1 MNLLETPTNGRV
13 IFEGNELSNHKNNL
27 NKLRQKMGMVF
38 QNFNLFPHKTVLNN
52 IILAP
57 KLLNKSD
64 LNQLKQEALTL
75 LEKLDLKIRQMYIL
89 LNYLED
95 KNKELRLQGHW
106 LCIQILYCLMNLRL
120 HWIQR

>member
-27 NKLRQKMGMVF
+27 NKLRQKWAWSF
-38 QNFNLFPHKTVLNN
+38 KILIYFHKTVLNN

-75 LEKLDLKIRQMYIL
+75 LEKVG
-89 LNYLED
+89 LED
-95 KNKELRLQGHW
+95 KANVYPSQLSGGQNKELRLQGHW

>member
-1 MNLLETPTNGRV
+1 
-13 IFEGNELSNHKNNL
+13 
-27 NKLRQKMGMVF
+27 MGMVF

-95 KNKELRLQGHW
+95 KTKSCDCKGTGYASRYY
-106 LCIQILYCLMNLRL
+106 IV
-120 HWIQR
+120 

>member
-1 MNLLETPTNGRV
+1 M
-13 IFEGNELSNHKNNL
+13 S
-27 NKLRQKMGMVF
+27 MVF

-75 LEKLDLKIRQMYIL
+75 LEKVG
-89 LNYLED
+89 LED
-95 KNKELRLQGHW
+95 KANVYPSQLSGGQNKELRLQGHW

>member
-1 MNLLETPTNGRV
+1 
-13 IFEGNELSNHKNNL
+13 
-27 NKLRQKMGMVF
+27 MGMVF

-75 LEKLDLKIRQMYIL
+75 EKVG
-89 LNYLED
+89 LED
-95 KNKELRLQGHW
+95 KGKCISFSIIWRDKTKGCDCKGHW

>member
-1 MNLLETPTNGRV
+1 
-13 IFEGNELSNHKNNL
+13 
-27 NKLRQKMGMVF
+27 MGMVF

-75 LEKLDLKIRQMYIL
+75 LEKVG
-89 LNYLED
+89 LED
-95 KNKELRLQGHW
+95 KANVYPSQLSGGQNKSCDCKGTGYASRYY
-106 LCIQILYCLMNLRL
+106 IV
-120 HWIQR
+120 

>member
-27 NKLRQKMGMVF
+27 NKLRQKWAWSF
-38 QNFNLFPHKTVLNN
+38 KILIYFHKTVLNN

-64 LNQLKQEALTL
+64 LNQLKQEALTF
-75 LEKLDLKIRQMYIL
+75 IRKVG
-89 LNYLED
+89 LED
-95 KNKELRLQGHW
+95 KANVYPSQLSGGQNKELRLQGHW

>member
-1 MNLLETPTNGRV
+1 
-13 IFEGNELSNHKNNL
+13 
-27 NKLRQKMGMVF
+27 MGMVF

-89 LNYLED
+89 QLSGGQ
-95 KNKELRLQGHW
+95 NKELRLQGHW

-120 HWIQR
+120 YWIQR